1 MILNYFM
8 HFAHIMSKFY
18 RNVTLRG
25 IKNAVA
31 KTVSCDSN
39 Y

>member
-8 HFAHIMSKFY
+8 HFAHITPIFY